1 MCCCVPPLVGCVEI
15 RQRLKGPREN
25 GNFKQRRDLKYL
37 SFCLVKKYGSITDET
52 ETGRQAKEMI
62 GCWSGM
68 VGDRLVKA
76 DQLFATGKSL
86 SHQLRPF
93 FAAKISVYL
102 TLSYIKGEIYI
113 FPGITSTVV
122 IIERNFFFI
131 S

>member
-1 MCCCVPPLVGCVEI
+1 MCCCVPPLVGCVES

-52 ETGRQAKEMI
+52 ETGRQTKEMI

-76 DQLFATGKSL
+76 DQQT
-86 SHQLRPF
+86 SHSQSALVMKQAQVSCQQTDFHEELCMQYIHLRKVR
-93 FAAKISVYL
+93 AKIRCEMKQGSDRL
-102 TLSYIKGEIYI
+102 K
-113 FPGITSTVV
+113 
-122 IIERNFFFI
+122 
-131 S
+131 